1 MSNPD
6 RRSTCSQDQDSFTA
20 LTYDALD
27 RLVSRTEAAGNV
39 WTYEYDVLGGY
50 LPAHFKRVDLKIA
63 ARLRV
68 VMVISIVVQI
78 GF

>member
-1 MSNPD
+1 M
-6 RRSTCSQDQDSFTA
+6 
-20 LTYDALD
+20 D